1 MKIHERMSE
10 KRCFYMIVFLAVILF
25 VLSGC
30 EKQQPES
37 ESVDS
42 IPTINIGISA
52 RTGLSKNPFGS
63 QSDAW
68 RSDGREDWC
77 ACPTDL
83 DRAEQQSGKQ
93 LL

>member
-37 ESVDS
+37 ESADS
-42 IPTINIGISA
+42 IPTINIGIFGEN
-52 RTGLSKNPFGS
+52 RT
-63 QSDAW
+63 
-68 RSDGREDWC
+68 
-77 ACPTDL
+77 
-83 DRAEQQSGKQ
+83 EQKTFRKSIRR
-93 LL
+93 LEI